1 MLLLSAGIYA
11 VLFVVLLVIE
21 RLCEPLRGVLLQWDS
36 AAFIVGIPASVV
48 GTAYVLT
55 IRNPQN
61 YTGFIGGIVM
71 AVLLG
76 TQFAL
81 QGNYDLTFLQIG
93 IFIPF
98 MLLSLITWRK
108 KLAATTGGAGV
119 SPAEKAFKEVRSP
132 GRTIGCPGAQAS
144 SPAENTAE
152 VTQATETTPT
162 TAAPFRPEYL
172 HGWRQWLTLTLALL
186 IIVADYAFT
195 TRVLN
200 HDAWADQWLLKL
212 AGAVMIASCVM
223 ANFWLIY
230 QKMDAWIWW
239 MVYSLAGILFYVL
252 LGNIYCIVLFL
263 FYLVINASA
272 FFAWQRLRKN

>member
-1 MLLLSAGIYA
+1 MLLLSVGIYA
-11 VLFVVLLVIE
+11 ALFVVLLVVE
-21 RLCEPLRGVLLQWDS
+21 RLCEPLRDVLLQWDS

-61 YTGFIGGIVM
+61 YTGFLGGIAM

-76 TQFAL
+76 AQFAL

-108 KLAATTGGAGV
+108 KLEATQPTDTTEKPPR
-119 SPAEKAFKEVRSP
+119 PA
-132 GRTIGCPGAQAS
+132 
-144 SPAENTAE
+144 
-152 VTQATETTPT
+152 
-162 TAAPFRPEYL
+162 YL
-172 HGWRQWLTLTLALL
+172 HGWRQGLTLTLALI

-200 HDAWADQWLLKL
+200 HDAWADKWLLKL
-212 AGAVMIASCVM
+212 AGAVMIASSVM

-230 QKMDAWIWW
+230 QKMDAWLWW
-239 MVYSLAGILFYVL
+239 ILYSLAGILFYVL

-263 FYLVINASA
+263 FYLVINVSA
-272 FFAWQRLRKN
+272 FVAWQRLRKN

>member
-1 MLLLSAGIYA
+1 MLLLSVGIYA
-11 VLFVVLLVIE
+11 ALFVVLQAVE
-21 RLCEPLRGVLLQWDS
+21 RFCEPLRGVLLQWDS

-55 IRNPQN
+55 IRNPRN
-61 YTGFIGGIVM
+61 YTGFLGGIAM

-93 IFIPF
+93 IFVPF

-108 KLAATTGGAGV
+108 KLEATDTGDTGV
-119 SPAEKAFKEVRSP
+119 SPAA
-132 GRTIGCPGAQAS
+132 T
-144 SPAENTAE
+144 TA
-152 VTQATETTPT
+152 TTPSTET
-162 TAAPFRPEYL
+162 AAKPFRPAYL
-172 HGWRQWLTLTLALL
+172 HGWRQGLTLTLALL

-212 AGAVMIASCVM
+212 AGAVMIASSVM

-239 MVYSLAGILFYVL
+239 ILYSLAGILFYVL

-272 FFAWQRLRKN
+272 FVAWQRLRKN

>member
-1 MLLLSAGIYA
+1 MRKKLYRELGRMLLLSVGIYA
-11 VLFVVLLVIE
+11 ALFVVLLTVE
-21 RLCEPLRGVLLQWDS
+21 RLCEPLRGMLLQWDS

-61 YTGFIGGIVM
+61 YTGFIGGIAM

-108 KLAATTGGAGV
+108 QLNTTQ
-119 SPAEKAFKEVRSP
+119 PTDTTEK
-132 GRTIGCPGAQAS
+132 
-144 SPAENTAE
+144 
-152 VTQATETTPT
+152 
-162 TAAPFRPEYL
+162 PFRPEYL
-172 HGWRQWLTLTLALL
+172 HGWRQGLTLTLALL
-186 IIVADYAFT
+186 IVVADYAFT

-212 AGAVMIASCVM
+212 AGAVMIASSVM

-239 MVYSLAGILFYVL
+239 ILYSLAGILFYVL

-272 FFAWQRLRKN
+272 FVAWQRLRKN

>member
-1 MLLLSAGIYA
+1 MLLLSVGIYA
-11 VLFVVLLVIE
+11 ALFVVLLTVE
-21 RLCEPLRGVLLQWDS
+21 RLCEPLRGMLLQWDS

-61 YTGFIGGIVM
+61 YTGFIGGIAM

-108 KLAATTGGAGV
+108 QL
-119 SPAEKAFKEVRSP
+119 
-132 GRTIGCPGAQAS
+132 
-144 SPAENTAE
+144 N
-152 VTQATETTPT
+152 TTPSSE
-162 TAAPFRPEYL
+162 TAAKPFLPEYL
-172 HGWRQWLTLTLALL
+172 HGWRQGLTLTLALL

-212 AGAVMIASCVM
+212 AGAVMIASSVM

-239 MVYSLAGILFYVL
+239 ILYSLAGILFYVL

-272 FFAWQRLRKN
+272 FVAWQRLRKN

>member
-1 MLLLSAGIYA
+1 MLLLSVGIYA
-11 VLFVVLLVIE
+11 ALFVVLLVVE

-61 YTGFIGGIVM
+61 YTGFLGGIAM

-108 KLAATTGGAGV
+108 KLEATQPTDTT
-119 SPAEKAFKEVRSP
+119 EK
-132 GRTIGCPGAQAS
+132 
-144 SPAENTAE
+144 
-152 VTQATETTPT
+152 
-162 TAAPFRPEYL
+162 PFRPAYL
-172 HGWRQWLTLTLALL
+172 HGWRQGLTLTLALL

-200 HDAWADQWLLKL
+200 HDAWADKWLLKL
-212 AGAVMIASCVM
+212 SGAVMIASSVM

-230 QKMDAWIWW
+230 QKMDACIWW
-239 MVYSLAGILFYVL
+239 ILYSLAGILFYVL

-272 FFAWQRLRKN
+272 FVAWQRLRKN

>member
-1 MLLLSAGIYA
+1 MLLLSVGIYVA
-11 VLFVVLLVIE
+11 LFVVLLAVE
-21 RLCEPLRGVLLQWDS
+21 WFCEPLRGVLLQWDS

-61 YTGFIGGIVM
+61 YTGFLGGIAM

-108 KLAATTGGAGV
+108 KLNTTP
-119 SPAEKAFKEVRSP
+119 S
-132 GRTIGCPGAQAS
+132 
-144 SPAENTAE
+144 
-152 VTQATETTPT
+152 TET
-162 TAAPFRPEYL
+162 AAKPFRPAYL
-172 HGWRQWLTLTLALL
+172 HGWRQGLTLMLALL

-200 HDAWADQWLLKL
+200 HDAWADQWPLKL
-212 AGAVMIASCVM
+212 SGAMMIASSVM

-230 QKMDAWIWW
+230 QKIDAWIWW
-239 MVYSLAGILFYVL
+239 ILYSLAGILFYVL
-252 LGNIYCIVLFL
+252 PGNIYCIVLFL

-272 FFAWQRLRKN
+272 FVAWQRLRKN

>member
-1 MLLLSAGIYA
+1 MLLLSVGIYA
-11 VLFVVLLVIE
+11 ALFVVLLVVE

-61 YTGFIGGIVM
+61 YTGFIGGIAM

-108 KLAATTGGAGV
+108 KL
-119 SPAEKAFKEVRSP
+119 
-132 GRTIGCPGAQAS
+132 
-144 SPAENTAE
+144 NTP
-152 VTQATETTPT
+152 QPTET
-162 TAAPFRPEYL
+162 AAKPFRPAYL
-172 HGWRQWLTLTLALL
+172 HGWRQGLTLTLALL

-212 AGAVMIASCVM
+212 AGAVMIASSVM

-239 MVYSLAGILFYVL
+239 ILYSLAGILFYVL

-272 FFAWQRLRKN
+272 FVAWQRLRKN

>member
-1 MLLLSAGIYA
+1 MLLLSVGIYA
-11 VLFVVLLVIE
+11 ALFMVLQAVEWF
-21 RLCEPLRGVLLQWDS
+21 CEPLRGVLLQWDS

-61 YTGFIGGIVM
+61 YTGFLGGIAM

-108 KLAATTGGAGV
+108 QL
-119 SPAEKAFKEVRSP
+119 
-132 GRTIGCPGAQAS
+132 
-144 SPAENTAE
+144 N
-152 VTQATETTPT
+152 TTPSME
-162 TAAPFRPEYL
+162 TAAKPFRPAYL
-172 HGWRQWLTLTLALL
+172 HGWRQGLTLTLALL

-212 AGAVMIASCVM
+212 AGAVMIASSVM

-239 MVYSLAGILFYVL
+239 ILYSLAGILFYVL

-272 FFAWQRLRKN
+272 FVAWQRLRKN

>member
-1 MLLLSAGIYA
+1 MLLLSVGIYVA
-11 VLFVVLLVIE
+11 LFVVLLAVE
-21 RLCEPLRGVLLQWDS
+21 WFCEPLRGVLLQWDS

-61 YTGFIGGIVM
+61 YTGFIGGIAM

-98 MLLSLITWRK
+98 MLLSLLTWRK
-108 KLAATTGGAGV
+108 QL
-119 SPAEKAFKEVRSP
+119 
-132 GRTIGCPGAQAS
+132 
-144 SPAENTAE
+144 N
-152 VTQATETTPT
+152 TTPSSE
-162 TAAPFRPEYL
+162 TAAKPFRPAYL
-172 HGWRQWLTLTLALL
+172 HGWRQGLTLTLALL

-200 HDAWADQWLLKL
+200 HDAWADKWLLKL
-212 AGAVMIASCVM
+212 SGAVMIASSVM

-239 MVYSLAGILFYVL
+239 ILYSLAGILFYVL

-272 FFAWQRLRKN
+272 FVAWQRLRKN

>member
-1 MLLLSAGIYA
+1 MKKDLYREFGRRLLLSVGIYA
-11 VLFVVLLVIE
+11 ALFMVLQAVEWF
-21 RLCEPLRGVLLQWDS
+21 CEPLRGVLLQWDS

-61 YTGFIGGIVM
+61 YTGFIGGIAM

-108 KLAATTGGAGV
+108 KL
-119 SPAEKAFKEVRSP
+119 
-132 GRTIGCPGAQAS
+132 
-144 SPAENTAE
+144 
-152 VTQATETTPT
+152 ETTQPT
-162 TAAPFRPEYL
+162 DTTEKPFRPAYL
-172 HGWRQWLTLTLALL
+172 HGWRQGLTLTLALL

-212 AGAVMIASCVM
+212 AGAVMIASSVM

-230 QKMDAWIWW
+230 QKMDAWLWW
-239 MVYSLAGILFYVL
+239 ILYSLAGILFYVL

-272 FFAWQRLRKN
+272 FVAWQRLRKN

>member
-1 MLLLSAGIYA
+1 MRKKLYKELGRMLLLSAGIYA
-11 VLFVVLLVIE
+11 VLFVVLLVVE
-21 RLCEPLRGVLLQWDS
+21 RFCEPLRGMLLQWES

-98 MLLSLITWRK
+98 MVLSLITWRK
-108 KLAATTGGAGV
+108 KLAATTGSAGGTSRPVGHV
-119 SPAEKAFKEVRSP
+119 SP
-132 GRTIGCPGAQAS
+132 
-144 SPAENTAE
+144 AE

-186 IIVADYAFT
+186 IIVADYVFT
-195 TRVLN
+195 TLVLN

-212 AGAVMIASCVM
+212 AGAVMIASSVM

-239 MVYSLAGILFYVL
+239 VVYSLAGILFYVL

-272 FFAWQRLRKN
+272 FLAWQRLRKK

>member
-1 MLLLSAGIYA
+1 MRKKLYRELGRMLLLSVGIYVA
-11 VLFVVLLVIE
+11 LFVVLQAVE
-21 RLCEPLRGVLLQWDS
+21 WFCEPLRGMLLQWDS

-61 YTGFIGGIVM
+61 YTGFLGGIAM

-108 KLAATTGGAGV
+108 KLTAMTGGAGV
-119 SPAEKAFKEVRSP
+119 SPAEA
-132 GRTIGCPGAQAS
+132 
-144 SPAENTAE
+144 
-152 VTQATETTPT
+152 TQTTKTTKTTETT
-162 TAAPFRPEYL
+162 AKPFRPEYL
-172 HGWRQWLTLTLALL
+172 HGWRQGLTLTLALL

-212 AGAVMIASCVM
+212 AGAVMIASSVM
-223 ANFWLIY
+223 ANFWLIF

-239 MVYSLAGILFYVL
+239 ILYSLAGILFYVL

-263 FYLVINASA
+263 FYLVINVSA
-272 FFAWQRLRKN
+272 FVAWQRLRKN

>member
-1 MLLLSAGIYA
+1 MLLLSVGIYVALFMVLQA
-11 VLFVVLLVIE
+11 VEWF
-21 RLCEPLRGVLLQWDS
+21 CEPLRGVLLQWDS

-61 YTGFIGGIVM
+61 YTGFIGGIAM

-108 KLAATTGGAGV
+108 QLNTTQ
-119 SPAEKAFKEVRSP
+119 P
-132 GRTIGCPGAQAS
+132 TD
-144 SPAENTAE
+144 
-152 VTQATETTPT
+152 T
-162 TAAPFRPEYL
+162 TAKPFRPAYL
-172 HGWRQWLTLTLALL
+172 HGWRQGLTLMLALL
-186 IIVADYAFT
+186 IIVADYAFI

-200 HDAWADQWLLKL
+200 QDAWADQWLLKL
-212 AGAVMIASCVM
+212 AGAVMIASSVM

-239 MVYSLAGILFYVL
+239 ILYSLAGILFYVL

-272 FFAWQRLRKN
+272 FVAWQRLRKN

>member
-1 MLLLSAGIYA
+1 MLLLSVGIYA
-11 VLFVVLLVIE
+11 ALFMVLLVVE

-61 YTGFIGGIVM
+61 YTGFLGGIAM

-108 KLAATTGGAGV
+108 KLEAMQPTDTT
-119 SPAEKAFKEVRSP
+119 EK
-132 GRTIGCPGAQAS
+132 
-144 SPAENTAE
+144 
-152 VTQATETTPT
+152 
-162 TAAPFRPEYL
+162 PFRPAYL
-172 HGWRQWLTLTLALL
+172 HGWRQGLTLTLALL

-200 HDAWADQWLLKL
+200 HDAWAGQWLLKL
-212 AGAVMIASCVM
+212 AGAVMIASSVM

-239 MVYSLAGILFYVL
+239 ILYSLAGILFYVL

-263 FYLVINASA
+263 FYLVINVSA
-272 FFAWQRLRKN
+272 FVAW

>member
-1 MLLLSAGIYA
+1 MLLLSVGIYVA
-11 VLFVVLLVIE
+11 LFMVLLVVE

-61 YTGFIGGIVM
+61 YTGFLGGIAM

-108 KLAATTGGAGV
+108 KL
-119 SPAEKAFKEVRSP
+119 
-132 GRTIGCPGAQAS
+132 
-144 SPAENTAE
+144 
-152 VTQATETTPT
+152 ETTQPADT
-162 TAAPFRPEYL
+162 TAKPFRPEYL
-172 HGWRQWLTLTLALL
+172 HGWRKGLTLTLALL
-186 IIVADYAFT
+186 IIMADYAFT
-195 TRVLN
+195 TLVLN

-212 AGAVMIASCVM
+212 AGAVMIASSVM

-230 QKMDAWIWW
+230 QKMDAWLWW
-239 MVYSLAGILFYVL
+239 ILYSLAGILFYVL

-272 FFAWQRLRKN
+272 FVAWQRLRKN